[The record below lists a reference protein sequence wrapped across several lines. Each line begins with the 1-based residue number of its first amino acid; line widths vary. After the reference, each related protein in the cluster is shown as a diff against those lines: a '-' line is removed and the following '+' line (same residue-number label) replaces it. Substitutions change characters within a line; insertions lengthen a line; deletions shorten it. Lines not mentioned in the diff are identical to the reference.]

1 MFPRFYNFLLT
12 GNPFSSCA
20 RAVYIGLTPLY
31 RFGFQFTFSLSNLHA
46 GFALSEGQGRLFEK
60 SPLHPAKTLSVTVC
74 VDVTVISVPHPTP
87 KNTVT
92 PSHTVTL
99 PTVQLYHTPLVT
111 PFTFIEDAVIV
122 ETFDTVCHAVPSFS
136 FQSETFLPSCVRLF

>member
-1 MFPRFYNFLLT
+1 MCQWHT
-12 GNPFSSCA
+12 SCEPTESA
-20 RAVYIGLTPLY
+20 DETRA
-31 RFGFQFTFSLSNLHA
+31 A
-46 GFALSEGQGRLFEK
+46 

-111 PFTFIEDAVIV
+111 PFTFIEDAVFV
-122 ETFDTVCHAVPSFS
+122 E
-136 FQSETFLPSCVRLF
+136 

>member
-1 MFPRFYNFLLT
+1 M
-12 GNPFSSCA
+12 GVSECQWHSSCEPTEP
-20 RAVYIGLTPLY
+20 VGET
-31 RFGFQFTFSLSNLHA
+31 
-46 GFALSEGQGRLFEK
+46 GRLFEK

-74 VDVTVISVPHPTP
+74 VDVTVISVPHPAP

-111 PFTFIEDAVIV
+111 PLPLIENDVFV
-122 ETFDTVCHAVPSFS
+122 E
-136 FQSETFLPSCVRLF
+136 